1 MNVAI
6 IGYGK
11 MGKEVE
17 KILSERGHAISK
29 IIDIETHDMDL
40 GNSDVAIIFSA
51 PKSVY
56 KHIINCLDSK
66 VAVVCGSTGWTEKLE
81 DSVNYC
87 KSVGGSFIFSPNF
100 SIGVNLFFKLNNFL
114 GKIMKNH
121 SDYRLEILE
130 KHHTEKVDKPSGTA
144 IKLADDIILNSNYS
158 EWITDNN
165 VDQKTFNI
173 KSIREGEIKGYH
185 EVEYISENDSIKICH
200 NANSRHSFAYG
211 AVLSAEFIFGKKG
224 VYSID
229 DVINNLKI

>member
-17 KILSERGHAISK
+17 KIITERGHTISK
-29 IIDIETHDMDL
+29 VIDIGTHDMDL

-51 PKSVY
+51 PKSVH

-87 KSVGGSFIFSPNF
+87 NSVDGTFIFSPNF

-114 GKIMKNH
+114 SKIMKNH
-121 SDYRLEILE
+121 SDYELKILE
-130 KHHTEKVDKPSGTA
+130 KHHIEKVDKPSGTA
-144 IKLADDIILNSNYS
+144 IKLADDIIQNSNYCD
-158 EWITDNN
+158 WTKDDNTDQN
-165 VDQKTFNI
+165 TFNI
-173 KSIREGEIKGYH
+173 KSIREGEIRGYH
-185 EVEYISENDSIKICH
+185 EVEYVSENDSIKICH
-200 NANSRHSFAYG
+200 NANSRYSFAYG
-211 AVLSAEFIFGKKG
+211 AVLSAEFIFDKKG

>member
-17 KILSERGHAISK
+17 KILSERGHVISK

-66 VAVVCGSTGWTEKLE
+66 VAVVCGSTGWTGKLE

-87 KSVGGSFIFSPNF
+87 KSVDGSFIFSPNF

-114 GKIMKNH
+114 
-121 SDYRLEILE
+121 
-130 KHHTEKVDKPSGTA
+130 
-144 IKLADDIILNSNYS
+144 
-158 EWITDNN
+158 
-165 VDQKTFNI
+165 
-173 KSIREGEIKGYH
+173 
-185 EVEYISENDSIKICH
+185 
-200 NANSRHSFAYG
+200 
-211 AVLSAEFIFGKKG
+211 
-224 VYSID
+224 
-229 DVINNLKI
+229 

>member
-29 IIDIETHDMDL
+29 IIDIETHDM
-40 GNSDVAIIFSA
+40 
-51 PKSVY
+51 
-56 KHIINCLDSK
+56 
-66 VAVVCGSTGWTEKLE
+66 VCGSTGWTEKLE

-158 EWITDNN
+158 EWTTDNN

-200 NANSRHSFAYG
+200 NANSRHSFAHG

-229 DVINNLKI
+229 DVINYLKI

>member
-17 KILSERGHAISK
+17 KILSERGHVISK
-29 IIDIETHDMDL
+29 IIDIETHNMDL
-40 GNSDVAIIFSA
+40 VNSDVAIIFSA

-66 VAVVCGSTGWTEKLE
+66 IAVVCGSTGWTDKL
-81 DSVNYC
+81 DDTVNYC
-87 KSVGGSFIFSPNF
+87 KSLDGTFIFSPNF

-114 GKIMKNH
+114 AKIMKNH
-121 SDYRLEILE
+121 SNYKLEILE
-130 KHHTEKVDKPSGTA
+130 KHHIEKVDKPSGTA
-144 IKLADDIILNSNYS
+144 IKLANDIILNSNYS
-158 EWITDNN
+158 DWAIDNN
-165 VDQKTFNI
+165 TNQNRINI

-185 EVEYISENDSIKICH
+185 EVEYLSENDSIKICH
-200 NANSRHSFAYG
+200 NANNRYSFAYG

-224 VYSID
+224 VFSLD

>member
-1 MNVAI
+1 MNIAI

-66 VAVVCGSTGWTEKLE
+66 VAIVCGSTGWTEKLE

-158 EWITDNN
+158 ISFFDFLHSVVTRGRVYVVIFYHFFDLSCACNAQVHGSYSPLGPET
-165 VDQKTFNI
+165 QKQ
-173 KSIREGEIKGYH
+173 
-185 EVEYISENDSIKICH
+185 D
-200 NANSRHSFAYG
+200 
-211 AVLSAEFIFGKKG
+211 
-224 VYSID
+224 
-229 DVINNLKI
+229 

>member
-17 KILSERGHAISK
+17 KILSERGHVISK
-29 IIDIETHDMDL
+29 IIDIETHNMDL
-40 GNSDVAIIFSA
+40 GNSDIAIIFSA

-66 VAVVCGSTGWTEKLE
+66 IAVVCGSTGWTDKL
-81 DSVNYC
+81 DDTVNYC
-87 KSVGGSFIFSPNF
+87 KSLDGTFIFSPNF

-114 GKIMKNH
+114 AKIMKNH
-121 SDYRLEILE
+121 SNYKLEILE
-130 KHHTEKVDKPSGTA
+130 KHHIEKVDKPSGTA
-144 IKLADDIILNSNYS
+144 IKLANDIILNSNYS
-158 EWITDNN
+158 DWAIDNN
-165 VDQKTFNI
+165 TNQNRINI

-185 EVEYISENDSIKICH
+185 EVEYLSENDSIKICH
-200 NANSRHSFAYG
+200 NANSRYSFAYG

-224 VYSID
+224 VFSLD

>member
-17 KILSERGHAISK
+17 KILSERGHVISK
-29 IIDIETHDMDL
+29 IIDIETHNMDL
-40 GNSDVAIIFSA
+40 GNSDIAIIFSA

-66 VAVVCGSTGWTEKLE
+66 IAVVCGSTGWTDKL
-81 DSVNYC
+81 DDTVNYC
-87 KSVGGSFIFSPNF
+87 KSLDGTFIFSPNF

-114 GKIMKNH
+114 AKIMKNH
-121 SDYRLEILE
+121 SNYKLEILE
-130 KHHTEKVDKPSGTA
+130 KHHIEKVDKPSGTA
-144 IKLADDIILNSNYS
+144 IKLANDIILNSNYS
-158 EWITDNN
+158 DWAIDNN
-165 VDQKTFNI
+165 TNQNRINI

-185 EVEYISENDSIKICH
+185 EVEYLSENDSIKICH
-200 NANSRHSFAYG
+200 NANNRYSFAYG

-224 VYSID
+224 VFSLD

>member
-1 MNVAI
+1 MIRCISFNA
-6 IGYGK
+6 
-11 MGKEVE
+11 
-17 KILSERGHAISK
+17 LS
-29 IIDIETHDMDL
+29 
-40 GNSDVAIIFSA
+40 
-51 PKSVY
+51 
-56 KHIINCLDSK
+56 
-66 VAVVCGSTGWTEKLE
+66 
-81 DSVNYC
+81 
-87 KSVGGSFIFSPNF
+87 
-100 SIGVNLFFKLNNFL
+100 
-114 GKIMKNH
+114 
-121 SDYRLEILE
+121 
-130 KHHTEKVDKPSGTA
+130 A

-158 EWITDNN
+158 EWTTDNN

>member
-17 KILSERGHAISK
+17 KILLERGHVISK
-29 IIDIETHDMDL
+29 IIDIQTN
-40 GNSDVAIIFSA
+40 NSDVAIIFSA

-66 VAVVCGSTGWTEKLE
+66 IAVVCGSTGWTDKLD

-87 KSVGGSFIFSPNF
+87 KSLDGTFIFSPNF
-100 SIGVNLFFKLNNFL
+100 SIGVNLFFKLNNFF

-121 SDYRLEILE
+121 SDYKLKILE
-130 KHHTEKVDKPSGTA
+130 KHHVDKVDKPSGTA
-144 IKLADDIILNSNYS
+144 IKLANDIIVNSNYS
-158 EWITDNN
+158 DWAIDNN
-165 VDQKTFNI
+165 TNQNRINI

-185 EVEYISENDSIKICH
+185 EVEYLSENDSIKICH
-200 NANSRHSFAYG
+200 NANNRYSFAYG

-224 VYSID
+224 VFSLD